1 MTEHPTAKLVPSSPI
16 ARFHLLSSGAG
27 PRTCSHVC
35 VAFGRRLFIH
45 GGKSTPDP
53 SAKDV
58 KNDFWIYHLDE
69 NRWEEITDHHS
80 PYLSQHCAQVSRD
93 GARMFLIG
101 GWNGH
106 HRTYDVYSFVFETRT
121 WEAWKTSG
129 FPVGAGLSSF
139 AVVPL
144 ASTTSSSVAETDELS
159 LVLGREG
166 GLRTQRRSGNAFLLR
181 SSVSGQSKKWRSS
194 FAPLLL
200 EEKAG
205 LNGWKIFLGLS
216 RIELLT

>member
-1 MTEHPTAKLVPSSPI
+1 MSESVAKNPDSTPRV
-16 ARFHLLSSGAG
+16 RFSLLSSGVG
-27 PRTCSHVC
+27 PRTCAHVC
-35 VAFGRRLFIH
+35 VASGRRLFVH

-58 KNDFWIYHLDE
+58 KNELWIFDLDE
-69 NRWEEITDHHS
+69 RRWEEITDHQS
-80 PYLSQHCAQVSRD
+80 PFLSQHCAQTSND

-106 HRTYDVYSFVFETRT
+106 HRTFDVHSFVFETRSWET
-121 WEAWKTSG
+121 WATSG

-144 ASTTSSSVAETDELS
+144 ALLSSPSSSSARIVTDDLF

-181 SSVSGQSKKWRSS
+181 SSLSGQSEWNSINLTHLIKKC
-194 FAPLLL
+194 
-200 EEKAG
+200 
-205 LNGWKIFLGLS
+205 NG
-216 RIELLT
+216 EP